1 MMENRRLLNDTAK
14 LMIVLNFGIIL
25 FYCLVCPLTIYRVC
39 HTLSAYDYLSAY
51 ELLPAKPWI
60 MPIFALSLYSILV
73 YGLFRK
79 QMYESP
85 SRTVQIS
92 FSLLEIIA
100 CLGIIVSLNYY
111 YTGIVLMVLADL
123 VNYFKNNK
131 IRLVLM
137 IVLITVFALGSYDI
151 CPYARNV
158 VPLSS
163 YLNYYGQ
170 PVRSYLFAVES
181 VITSMN
187 SLIFVFYMILL
198 FTNSEHEKERIQ
210 SLYEQLMEAN
220 RQLKAY
226 SIELERMT
234 EIRERNRLAREIHD
248 TLGHTLTGIIMSAEA
263 SLAVFDSQ
271 PEAVKKRLALVAKEA
286 RSGLD
291 DVRQSIKALRPD
303 VLEKHTLDKAVEML
317 IENFRNISGVDITY
331 TQNASQLDF
340 AEDEEDALYR
350 IIQECMTNAARHGHA
365 THIDITINEYESF
378 LQIDIRDN
386 GTGTDEIKEG
396 FGLRHMRERLE
407 MLSGSMVFGNR
418 KDDPQDG
425 QQGFFL
431 SASLPIRKKGDD

>member
-1 MMENRRLLNDTAK
+1 MENRQLLNDTAK
-14 LMIVLNFGIIL
+14 LMCVLNFGIII
-25 FYCLVCPLTIYRVC
+25 FYCLVCPLTILRAC
-39 HTLSAYDYLSAY
+39 HTFTAYDYLSAN

-60 MPIFALSLYSILV
+60 MPVFSLTLFALLV
-73 YGLFRK
+73 HCSSQKDKVITTGPAMQFFFC
-79 QMYESP
+79 
-85 SRTVQIS
+85 I
-92 FSLLEIIA
+92 LEIAA

-111 YTGIVLMVLADL
+111 YTGIALMVLADL
-123 VNYFKNNK
+123 VNSYHNSR
-131 IRLVLM
+131 IRGLLT
-137 IVLITVFALGSYDI
+137 IILITVFVLGRYEI
-151 CPYARNV
+151 WPYARNI

-170 PVRSYLFAVES
+170 PVRSYLFGVES
-181 VITSMN
+181 VATSMN
-187 SLIFVFYMILL
+187 SLMFVFYMILL
-198 FTNSEHEKERIQ
+198 YTNSEHEKERIQ

-220 RQLKAY
+220 RQLREY

-263 SLAVFDSQ
+263 SLAVFDAQ
-271 PEAVKKRLALVAKEA
+271 PQAVKKRLELVAKEA

-331 TQNASQLDF
+331 TKNADSLDF

-365 THIDITINEYESF
+365 SHIDITINKYDTF

-386 GTGTDEIKEG
+386 GSGTKEVKEG

-407 MLSGSMVFGNR
+407 MLSGSFAYGNR
-418 KDDPQDG
+418 ADDPQDG
-425 QQGFFL
+425 QQGFYL
-431 SASLPIRKKGDD
+431 TASLPIRKKGDD

>member
-1 MMENRRLLNDTAK
+1 M
-14 LMIVLNFGIIL
+14 
-25 FYCLVCPLTIYRVC
+25 
-39 HTLSAYDYLSAY
+39 
-51 ELLPAKPWI
+51 
-60 MPIFALSLYSILV
+60 
-73 YGLFRK
+73 
-79 QMYESP
+79 
-85 SRTVQIS
+85 
-92 FSLLEIIA
+92 
-100 CLGIIVSLNYY
+100 
-111 YTGIVLMVLADL
+111 
-123 VNYFKNNK
+123 
-131 IRLVLM
+131 M
-137 IVLITVFALGSYDI
+137 IVLITVFALGSYEI

-187 SLIFVFYMILL
+187 SLVFVFYMILL